1 MKYVC
6 FVVSFGTA
14 EHVPNNTVQ
23 FKISCL
29 NSGPKIFLD
38 LNLPLFFKQ
47 KYSLA
52 PFFVCASLSVCV
64 CMLKT
69 ILFSVTKPH
78 LVNAIIKSTILN

>member
-29 NSGPKIFLD
+29 NSGPKIFIRFEFASFFQAKIFVGS
-38 LNLPLFFKQ
+38 LFC
-47 KYSLA
+47 
-52 PFFVCASLSVCV
+52 VCFSVCV
-64 CMLKT
+64 CLR
-69 ILFSVTKPH
+69 
-78 LVNAIIKSTILN
+78 A